1 MQIEI
6 PLLQKLGIKF
16 LLLHICTSV
25 LQFLQ
30 NKRNWMPI
38 LQHMWGSFWKL
49 CLKKIKWKESEYFFS
64 LFFFTEYQRFTLQQS
79 YLSFEDTFI
88 RISYIFLIYIIK
100 LIKCCIK
107 SLTFLKKKFKLNRLQ
122 AEGTFQ
128 LSGLAVDCLC
138 INIGIIKIIA
148 NFLRTQESVQIKIW
162 CTVKY
167 MYV

>member
-1 MQIEI
+1 M
-6 PLLQKLGIKF
+6 LHKKL
-16 LLLHICTSV
+16 
-25 LQFLQ
+25 
-30 NKRNWMPI
+30 N
-38 LQHMWGSFWKL
+38 
-49 CLKKIKWKESEYFFS
+49 
-64 LFFFTEYQRFTLQQS
+64 
-79 YLSFEDTFI
+79 
-88 RISYIFLIYIIK
+88 IS
-100 LIKCCIK
+100 
-107 SLTFLKKKFKLNRLQ
+107 KKKFKLNRFQ